1 LSSSL
6 FSMEMWVDCE
16 GFGGLASETTEDRYV
31 RRPSR
36 LSWIRVRRVRR
47 ERVYSRVRALVMA
60 AIGLSVGFPNTH

>member
-1 LSSSL
+1 
-6 FSMEMWVDCE
+6 MWVDCE
-16 GFGGLASETTEDRYV
+16 GFGGLASETTEERYV

-60 AIGLSVGFPNTH
+60 AFGYQ